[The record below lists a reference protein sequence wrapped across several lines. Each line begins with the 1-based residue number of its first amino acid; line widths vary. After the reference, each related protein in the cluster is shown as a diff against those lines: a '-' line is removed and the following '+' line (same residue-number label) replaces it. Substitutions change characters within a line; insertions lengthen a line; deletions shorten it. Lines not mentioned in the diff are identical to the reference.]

1 VNERDQKSSWS
12 STDLDRRN
20 RRSIVIWSLLWVGAF
35 LVADAAIDRGWIE
48 GDAGVVVASIGT
60 ALVGLAWIVSY
71 MRFLRHADELM
82 RKIQLDAMALA
93 LGGCFVAGFTL
104 ILLGGAGLVQAGI
117 VWVLVVTSAI
127 YMLSVLIGIRR
138 FGG

>member
-1 VNERDQKSSWS
+1 MNERGQRSSWS
-12 STDLDRRN
+12 STELDRRN
-20 RRSIVIWSLLWVGAF
+20 RTSIVIWSLLWVGAF

-48 GDAGVVVASIGT
+48 GDAGVVVVSIGT

-93 LGGCFVAGFTL
+93 LGGCFVAAFTL
-104 ILLGGAGLVQAGI
+104 ILLGGAGLVRAGI

-127 YMLSVLIGIRR
+127 YVLSVLIGIRR

>member
-1 VNERDQKSSWS
+1 M
-12 STDLDRRN
+12 
-20 RRSIVIWSLLWVGAF
+20 
-35 LVADAAIDRGWIE
+35 
-48 GDAGVVVASIGT
+48 ASIGT

-71 MRFLRHADELM
+71 MRFLRDADELM

-93 LGGCFVAGFTL
+93 LGGCFVVGFTL
-104 ILLGGAGLVQAGI
+104 ILLGGAGVVRAGI

-127 YMLSVLIGIRR
+127 YVLSVLIGIRR

>member
-1 VNERDQKSSWS
+1 MNDRGQRSSWS
-12 STDLDRRN
+12 STQRDRRN
-20 RRSIVIWSLLWVGAF
+20 RTSIVIWSLLWVGAF
-35 LVADAAIDRGWIE
+35 LVADAAIDRGWID
-48 GDAGVVVASIGT
+48 GDAGVVAASIGT

-104 ILLGGAGLVQAGI
+104 ILLGGAGLVRAGI
-117 VWVLVVTSAI
+117 VWVLVVASAV
-127 YMLSVLIGIRR
+127 YVLSVLIGTRR

>member
-1 VNERDQKSSWS
+1 MNERDEKSSWS
-12 STDLDRRN
+12 ATELDRRN

-48 GDAGVVVASIGT
+48 GDAGVVVAST
-60 ALVGLAWIVSY
+60 APRLSVGRDCVV
-71 MRFLRHADELM
+71 HALPERRRRTT
-82 RKIQLDAMALA
+82 RKIQLDAMALV
-93 LGGCFVAGFTL
+93 LGGRFVAGFTL

>member
-1 VNERDQKSSWS
+1 MNERGQGGSWS
-12 STDLDRRN
+12 STELDRRN

-48 GDAGVVVASIGT
+48 GAGVVVASIGA

-93 LGGCFVAGFTL
+93 LGGCFVAGLTL

>member
-1 VNERDQKSSWS
+1 MNERDQKGSWS
-12 STDLDRRN
+12 STEVDRRN
-20 RRSIVIWSLLWVGAF
+20 RKSIVIWSLLWVGAF

-48 GDAGVVVASIGT
+48 GAGVVMASIGT

-71 MRFLRHADELM
+71 MRFLRHADELI

>member
-1 VNERDQKSSWS
+1 MNERGQRSSWS
-12 STDLDRRN
+12 STELDRRY
-20 RRSIVIWSLLWVGAF
+20 RRSIVIWSVLWVGAF
-35 LVADAAIDRGWIE
+35 LVSDAAIDRGWIE
-48 GDAGVVVASIGT
+48 GEGAIVVASIGT
-60 ALVGLAWIVSY
+60 ALVGLAWVLSY

-93 LGGCFVAGFTL
+93 LGGSFVAGFTFL
-104 ILLGGAGLVQAGI
+104 LLGGGGLVRAEI

-127 YMLSVLIGIRR
+127 YVLSVLMGIRR